1 METKSPALE
10 RPRAV
15 EMAAAVLM
23 FTPVLDLIMM
33 QRTGVAVL
41 NWVGWVSVFGA
52 GLTLMIRPKLSWVLG
67 MILCGI
73 FVISTLVSLFKGF
86 GVVDP
91 AISTARVLDCLLV
104 LFIVGTVFSFF
115 RYPYLD
121 RRQNW
126 FAPTGDRF
134 VVVTPV
140 VLNGKVNGET
150 VDLSYTGARISV
162 PEGVESF
169 KKDQVLTLVLSEIN
183 DIQCKAKVIDV
194 KDKVLRIHFDGLS
207 SSEKD
212 LLRQWL
218 GSQNLQK
225 T

>member
-1 METKSPALE
+1 M
-10 RPRAV
+10 
-15 EMAAAVLM
+15 
-23 FTPVLDLIMM
+23 
-33 QRTGVAVL
+33 L

-52 GLTLMIRPKLSWVLG
+52 GMTLMIRHKLSWVVG
-67 MILCGI
+67 MILCGV

-86 GVVDP
+86 GIVDP
-91 AISTARVLDCLLV
+91 VISTARVLDCFLV

-169 KKDQVLTLVLSEIN
+169 QKDQVMTLVLSEIN

-218 GSQNLQK
+218 SSQNLQK